1 MAHRRVDMPWSH
13 TNPCPSPAPR
23 PCLNIKAL
31 NDQEKRAAL
40 QAEFLANLAPPAPN
54 DNPATT
60 DTLSVRWRTVSEVLL
75 NTARSV
81 LGTIKRKNRDWFDE
95 QAEDI
100 HQLLE
105 EKKRAHQSV
114 LTNPNAR
121 TRENLAE
128 LRSRVQRE
136 TRKMQNEWWTKLAGE
151 IQGFADVGDQQQFY
165 NALTM
170 AYGPQSNS
178 FCPTRSADGSTLITE
193 KSEILGRWA
202 EHYEDLLNR
211 SNPTDPTFL
220 NNLPDLPAMQ
230 ELDTIPSHQ
239 EVHLAVNSLKNNK
252 ATGPDSIP
260 AEILKYGAAENRQ
273 EWHSLCR
280 TVTKQLTTHYN
291 TLAEERRQRRHAPH
305 QAGGNFPCLTCGRI
319 CKSRIGLVS
328 HQRVHRV

>member
-1 MAHRRVDMPWSH
+1 MASEKRKESGREEVGREGGRRRGEEGRVEGWRRGGEEMRLKGEWRDGGEVGSEGEGRWWGVKEGNRESEEGREGGE
-13 TNPCPSPAPR
+13 APR

-31 NDQEKRAAL
+31 SDQEKRAAL
-40 QAEFLANLAPPAPN
+40 QAELLANLAPPAPN

-81 LGTIKRKNRDWFDE
+81 LGMIKRKNRDWFDE

-114 LTNPNAR
+114 LANPNAR

-151 IQGFADVGDQQQFY
+151 IQGFADVGDQQQ
-165 NALTM
+165 
-170 AYGPQSNS
+170 YGPQSNS

-211 SNPTDPTFL
+211 SNPIDPTFL

-230 ELDTIPSHQ
+230 ELDTIPS
-239 EVHLAVNSLKNNK
+239 
-252 ATGPDSIP
+252 
-260 AEILKYGAAENRQ
+260 RQ
-273 EWHSLCR
+273 ECPL
-280 TVTKQLTTHYN
+280 TLKQLLKTARSGTHCAA
-291 TLAEERRQRRHAPH
+291 LAP
-305 QAGGNFPCLTCGRI
+305 NN
-319 CKSRIGLVS
+319 
-328 HQRVHRV
+328 

>member
-1 MAHRRVDMPWSH
+1 MRGADGWTDHRLVRSILQLRIRP
-13 TNPCPSPAPR
+13 PIRRQAPR

-31 NDQEKRAAL
+31 SDQEKRAAL
-40 QAEFLANLAPPAPN
+40 QAELLANLAPPAPN

-114 LTNPNAR
+114 LANPNAR

-136 TRKMQNEWWTKLAGE
+136 TRKMQNEWWTKLA
-151 IQGFADVGDQQQFY
+151 A
-165 NALTM
+165 
-170 AYGPQSNS
+170 
-178 FCPTRSADGSTLITE
+178 
-193 KSEILGRWA
+193 
-202 EHYEDLLNR
+202 
-211 SNPTDPTFL
+211 
-220 NNLPDLPAMQ
+220 
-230 ELDTIPSHQ
+230 
-239 EVHLAVNSLKNNK
+239 
-252 ATGPDSIP
+252 
-260 AEILKYGAAENRQ
+260 AAENRQ

-280 TVTKQLTTHYN
+280 TGTEQLTTHWRRKDDNGVMRHSKREVISRALLVDAYASQGLDSSATSESIECN
-291 TLAEERRQRRHAPH
+291 RTEPDSSVFFSMVQSHRRLRRTTLS
-305 QAGGNFPCLTCGRI
+305 
-319 CKSRIGLVS
+319 K
-328 HQRVHRV
+328 